1 MKILIISVTRE
12 NNYRLAKK
20 IGGLLHADYKMI
32 TLEDYE
38 LPLYKPGGEN
48 ADESVT
54 SALVENFE
62 NADGFIFCAPE
73 YNAGVPPILTNAISW
88 ITVSTRNWRDAFNEK
103 KVLIATHSGRGG
115 HWFLSSFR
123 DQLEYMGCVVHPRT
137 ISIHRNTEFN
147 PESVGRILSSFL
159 KLI

>member
-1 MKILIISVTRE
+1 MKILIISATRE

-103 KVLIATHSGRGG
+103 KALIATHSGRGG

-123 DQLEYMGCVVHPRT
+123 DQLEYMGCVVYPRT
-137 ISIHRNTEFN
+137 ISIHRNAEFN

>member
-1 MKILIISVTRE
+1 MKILIISATRE

-32 TLEDYE
+32 TLEDYD
-38 LPLYKPGGEN
+38 LPLYIPGSDK
-48 ADESVT
+48 ADESVIA
-54 SALVENFE
+54 ALVEKFE
-62 NADGFIFCAPE
+62 SAAGFIFCAPE

-88 ITVSTRNWRDAFNEK
+88 ITVSTPNWRDAFSDK
-103 KVLIATHSGRGG
+103 KALIATHSGGAG

-137 ISIHRNTEFN
+137 ISIHRNAEFN